1 MTAGRWHTAEEKPMA
16 TDTTVRV
23 TRHSLTTQKPC
34 DACIGALEKRAP
46 VVPPA
51 TCEALAALNLPVPE
65 RRARVE
71 GLIGSSGFVLFLKG
85 RIGCVQP

>member
-1 MTAGRWHTAEEKPMA
+1 MINLASITAVLSMA
-16 TDTTVRV
+16 YAAVYAA
-23 TRHSLTTQKPC
+23 S
-34 DACIGALEKRAP
+34 KRF
-46 VVPPA
+46 VLSFS
-51 TCEALAALNLPVPE
+51 EALAAPRLPAPE